1 MLKNSLILFALV
13 FLLIGCDIFLTRNA
27 EKPDQPRENFL
38 PPTSSDILLT
48 NFINSLT
55 DKNVENYISC
65 LTDSIFFNRSFSF
78 SPSSGA
84 ALQFPA
90 LSENWNRKN
99 EEKYI
104 TDMFRASTGQQISL
118 ILSNSSSTPYGDS
131 TVYLA
136 TYNLSISFNDE
147 TIPNNYQGEIRLTLV
162 RDTRSFWN
170 IVYWQDSK
178 NSDLPSWSEL
188 KGRFY

>member
-1 MLKNSLILFALV
+1 MFRFCIIIVLTFSF
-13 FLLIGCDIFLTRNA
+13 FGCDIFNTREA
-27 EKPDQPRENFL
+27 ESPDSPRENFL
-38 PPTSSDILLT
+38 PPTSTEILLT
-48 NFINSLT
+48 NFINSLS
-55 DKNVENYISC
+55 DKSVESYVNC
-65 LTDSIFFNRSFSF
+65 LTDSVFYNGSFTF

-90 LSENWNRKN
+90 LSDNWNKKN

-104 TDMFRASTGQQISL
+104 TDLFRSAINQEISL
-118 ILSNSSSTPYGDS
+118 TFSNSNTTPYGDS
-131 TVYLA
+131 TVFTS
-136 TYNLSISFNDE
+136 TYNLSVSFNDPA
-147 TIPNNYQGEIRLTLV
+147 IPKNYQGELRYTFV
-162 RDTRSFWN
+162 RDSRSYWS